1 MSQNQ
6 TKPQNQNA
14 DCPTNDKMLPY
25 SYFYRN
31 ACIYAHHHQFDVL
44 QLLEM
49 IIRKIESTRKILYNM
64 SLMIEFHPSLRG
76 IYREADT
83 MLEEA
88 TAYAYVAAKKLALKS
103 GEGGG
108 EKQTC

>member
-1 MSQNQ
+1 MSQ

-14 DCPTNDKMLPY
+14 DCPTSDRLLPY

-31 ACIYAHHHQFDVL
+31 ACIYARKFDAL

-49 IIRKIESTRKILYNM
+49 IIRKIESARKTLYNM
-64 SLMIEFHPSLRG
+64 RLMIEFHPSLRG
-76 IYREADT
+76 IYREADM

-108 EKQTC
+108 EKQT

>member
-1 MSQNQ
+1 MSQ
-6 TKPQNQNA
+6 TKPQNQNDA
-14 DCPTNDKMLPY
+14 DCPTSDKMLPY

-31 ACIYAHHHQFDVL
+31 ACIYARKFDAL

-76 IYREADT
+76 IYREADM

-88 TAYAYVAAKKLALKS
+88 TAYAYVAKKLALKS

-108 EKQTC
+108 ER